1 MLLTIVKFLYGF
13 PLDDD
18 FIIEDDELIRKIK
31 LSYGDKI
38 HILFISIVLLY
49 FILIAIYCISIKS
62 LK

>member
-18 FIIEDDELIRKIK
+18 VIDDDELIRKIR

-62 LK
+62 LKY